1 MLSVL
6 SDDEVIVF
14 TKSEVAIKDFQEVTQ
29 FVCNQDQHSGFE
41 QKVILLKFLGLISG
55 QASRVNCEKR
65 KISHSNWC
73 KDE

>member
-1 MLSVL
+1 MLSIL

-14 TKSEVAIKDFQEVTQ
+14 TKSEVAIVDFHEVTQ

-41 QKVILLKFLGLISG
+41 QKVTHLKFLGFICG
-55 QASRVNCEKR
+55 QASRVKCEKR
-65 KISHSNWC
+65 RISHSNWC